1 MAWLAGGVLYSVGY
15 LLVGW
20 LLHGHAH
27 LLLAFRVSALI
38 VPPMTGV
45 IVIARRRSD
54 WTGCHWLFWA
64 TIALGLT
71 MSAIGLIGW
80 TVDELLLAR
89 ETSWLGW
96 HTVFALFGAVAPLF
110 GLLTQPHR
118 GSREPMTASTAVD
131 IAGIAVMTGFLYSH
145 FVVGPDLMP
154 VTEQRASLPLL
165 ILCEFQQFVVFAGVA
180 IAACVARRQIWG
192 PTYRRLSVG
201 LLVNFIILS
210 ITNWEIWEGMYRS
223 GFVYDVVWIL
233 PFAFY
238 PWAAT
243 LAPSSD
249 EADAE
254 QEDRAITPSRPWIVF
269 GALGLIPLA
278 DYGLRRAFP
287 LGPLEGFRDLFTAI
301 TVFSVLPL
309 LMARLA
315 VERGEAQ
322 QSDSKRRLLA
332 AATEHAD
339 DLICVT
345 LAQGQIEHAN
355 SAFCRA
361 LGYPLAALMHMTMTD
376 LLAEQSRSQLDTI
389 GESVRAGGVWRGTL
403 VRLRSNGSTFLSS
416 STIVSLSNDS
426 GTVTHFVGVERDIT
440 NETQM
445 REQLIHSE
453 RLAAVGQLVSGVAH
467 ELNNPLQAVVGFTE
481 LLMEGE
487 SRQDKIADLELVRS
501 EANRA
506 AKIVR
511 NLLSFVRRSPTE
523 RSTLNVNDVV
533 RSAVALRQY
542 EFLNAN
548 IELHEHYGN
557 NLPLVSVNREEIQQ
571 VILNLL
577 LNAEHAMR
585 ASRGR
590 GRLEIGTATAGS
602 DVIIDVQDDGPGIP
616 AAIAGQIFEPFF
628 STKGVGQGT
637 GLGLSIGLG
646 IAEAHGGSLALAP
659 ASIGA
664 CFRLTLPVAK
674 VQQATEPRPAADANA
689 WTELRGRRALVAD
702 DEASVRELLQR
713 LLTKR
718 GFAVDLAEDG
728 QVAADLLKENRYDIV
743 FCDGQMPRVGGIQL
757 YESLRRQQP
766 QILTRFVFVTGDILN
781 RPLQSFG
788 EAAQIPLL
796 SKPFSAAK
804 LDGVLLQIFSPRGS
818 KRAEKTA

>member
-1 MAWLAGGVLYSVGY
+1 
-15 LLVGW
+15 
-20 LLHGHAH
+20 
-27 LLLAFRVSALI
+27 
-38 VPPMTGV
+38 
-45 IVIARRRSD
+45 
-54 WTGCHWLFWA
+54 
-64 TIALGLT
+64 
-71 MSAIGLIGW
+71 
-80 TVDELLLAR
+80 
-89 ETSWLGW
+89 
-96 HTVFALFGAVAPLF
+96 
-110 GLLTQPHR
+110 
-118 GSREPMTASTAVD
+118 
-131 IAGIAVMTGFLYSH
+131 
-145 FVVGPDLMP
+145 
-154 VTEQRASLPLL
+154 
-165 ILCEFQQFVVFAGVA
+165 
-180 IAACVARRQIWG
+180 
-192 PTYRRLSVG
+192 
-201 LLVNFIILS
+201 
-210 ITNWEIWEGMYRS
+210 
-223 GFVYDVVWIL
+223 
-233 PFAFY
+233 
-238 PWAAT
+238 
-243 LAPSSD
+243 
-249 EADAE
+249 
-254 QEDRAITPSRPWIVF
+254 
-269 GALGLIPLA
+269 
-278 DYGLRRAFP
+278 
-287 LGPLEGFRDLFTAI
+287 
-301 TVFSVLPL
+301 
-309 LMARLA
+309 
-315 VERGEAQ
+315 
-322 QSDSKRRLLA
+322 
-332 AATEHAD
+332 
-339 DLICVT
+339 
-345 LAQGQIEHAN
+345 
-355 SAFCRA
+355 
-361 LGYPLAALMHMTMTD
+361 
-376 LLAEQSRSQLDTI
+376 
-389 GESVRAGGVWRGTL
+389 
-403 VRLRSNGSTFLSS
+403 
-416 STIVSLSNDS
+416 LSNDS

-511 NLLSFVRRSPTE
+511 NLLAFVRRSATE

-664 CFRLTLPVAK
+664 CFRLTLPAAK
-674 VQQATEPRPAADANA
+674 VQQATEPRRAADANA